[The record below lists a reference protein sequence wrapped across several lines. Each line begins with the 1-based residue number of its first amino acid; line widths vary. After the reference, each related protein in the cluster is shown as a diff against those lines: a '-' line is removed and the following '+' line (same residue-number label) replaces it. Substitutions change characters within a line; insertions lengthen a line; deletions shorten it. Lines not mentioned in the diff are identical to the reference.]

1 MYKIEISSFWIDM
14 IGKTV
19 LYSVIA
25 IVAFIIAIKLI
36 CVTIRDWHIKDEFS
50 MNITIFIL
58 ALVALSI
65 AFNAVYLILNIWGIL
80 EISVV

>member
-25 IVAFIIAIKLI
+25 IVTFIIAIKMI
-36 CVTIRDWHIKDEFS
+36 RVVIRDWHIKNETTV
-50 MNITIFIL
+50 NIAMLIL
-58 ALVALSI
+58 AIIILSI
-65 AFNAVYLILNIWGIL
+65 TFKTLYAILNIWGIL

>member
-1 MYKIEISSFWIDM
+1 MYKIEISSFWIDAV
-14 IGKTV
+14 GKSFV
-19 LYSVIA
+19 FSVIA

-50 MNITIFIL
+50 MNISIF
-58 ALVALSI
+58 
-65 AFNAVYLILNIWGIL
+65 IWGIL